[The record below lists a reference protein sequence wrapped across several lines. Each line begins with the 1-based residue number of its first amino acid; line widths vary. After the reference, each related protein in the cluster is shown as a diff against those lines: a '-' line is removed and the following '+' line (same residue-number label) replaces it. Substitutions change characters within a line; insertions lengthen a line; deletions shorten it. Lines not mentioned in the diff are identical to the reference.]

1 MPYHLLRL
9 LRENADTMGPFIED
23 MPGFVRSVSNTLGF
37 FGRRSEEAHP
47 HIQGEK
53 LLHAMLKIRLLVK
66 IVVLKELGFAE
77 EAVKS
82 LVGRNNRINFLRT
95 V

>member
-1 MPYHLLRL
+1 
-9 LRENADTMGPFIED
+9 
-23 MPGFVRSVSNTLGF
+23 
-37 FGRRSEEAHP
+37 
-47 HIQGEK
+47 
-53 LLHAMLKIRLLVK
+53 MLKIRLLVK

>member
-1 MPYHLLRL
+1 M
-9 LRENADTMGPFIED
+9 
-23 MPGFVRSVSNTLGF
+23 
-37 FGRRSEEAHP
+37 P
-47 HIQGEK
+47 HIRGEK